1 MAKNSFDVY
10 HRKIFPLNSQ
20 TTDYA
25 CKLAKNPYCLRRY
38 SLISQAIKAINFA
51 VRIIPSSPFF
61 IKTAFYL
68 PR

>member
-25 CKLAKNPYCLRRY
+25 CKLAIKPYCLRRHNR
-38 SLISQAIKAINFA
+38 ISQAMKVIVFA
-51 VRIIPSSPFF
+51 ARIIPSSPFF